1 MNINN
6 LKVIPFSN
14 WLTGSDKNGLPTG
27 PGTIVG
33 VELGGRSP

>member
-1 MNINN
+1 MNINK

-27 PGTIVG
+27 PGLVG
-33 VELGGRSP
+33 VGVGGRSP